1 MDGLNSF
8 SLLLILNSLVII
20 GLVLTQNDNTKDSAN
35 QNNSRTSPLEI
46 IIFLNI
52 IFQLILLLISS
63 KITDF

>member
-1 MDGLNSF
+1 MSSLNSF
-8 SLLLILNSLVII
+8 SLLLVINSLLII

-46 IIFLNI
+46 IIFVNI

-63 KITDF
+63 KITEF

>member
-1 MDGLNSF
+1 MNGLNSF

>member
-8 SLLLILNSLVII
+8 SLLLVLNSLLII

>member
-1 MDGLNSF
+1 MSSLNSF
-8 SLLLILNSLVII
+8 SLLLVVNSLFII

-46 IIFLNI
+46 IIFVNI

-63 KITDF
+63 KITEF